1 MPDLHSVHSKPAPP
15 GPCSLLGVVSTA
27 AAVGHQRGLGSD
39 APQPRSLHGPLEL
52 PLQGHTGCCRLH
64 GWARQGWGASRRG
77 SYQDCGGRV
86 DMNLNGQGLPQC
98 SDTRIPCTRF
108 VRWYVVFRHCSEAT
122 VHRCLGTSPAHRRGE
137 RTQEEPHSFLLLP
150 GKPPPPF
157 LPRQVLALPSWGP
170 PSSQNST
177 ASDASGTDPE
187 PGWLPPPASSGQS
200 GARQLYP
207 EDTRVLV

>member
-98 SDTRIPCTRF
+98 SDTRIPCKRF
-108 VRWYVVFRHCSEAT
+108 VRWLCGLQALLRGHCSQMS
-122 VHRCLGTSPAHRRGE
+122 GDQPSPQERR
-137 RTQEEPHSFLLLP
+137 
-150 GKPPPPF
+150 
-157 LPRQVLALPSWGP
+157 
-170 PSSQNST
+170 
-177 ASDASGTDPE
+177 
-187 PGWLPPPASSGQS
+187 
-200 GARQLYP
+200 
-207 EDTRVLV
+207 EDTGGAS